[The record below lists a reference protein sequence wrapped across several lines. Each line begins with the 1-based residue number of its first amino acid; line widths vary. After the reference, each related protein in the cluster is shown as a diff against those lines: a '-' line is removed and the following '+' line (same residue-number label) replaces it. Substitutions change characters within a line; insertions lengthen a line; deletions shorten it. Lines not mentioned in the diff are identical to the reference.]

1 MTSKER
7 DDLFMRGIDKFTPE
21 EKRRVFQG
29 YGIIKK
35 KVIYHLA
42 NNDSIKVGTLDN
54 YREYKNQ
61 FEKL

>member
-7 DDLFMRGIDKFTPE
+7 DDLFMRGIDKFTLDE
-21 EKRRVFQG
+21 RKRVFQG
-29 YGIIKK
+29 YYTIKK

-42 NNDSIKVGTLDN
+42 SNDSVKAGTLDD

-61 FEKL
+61 FETL